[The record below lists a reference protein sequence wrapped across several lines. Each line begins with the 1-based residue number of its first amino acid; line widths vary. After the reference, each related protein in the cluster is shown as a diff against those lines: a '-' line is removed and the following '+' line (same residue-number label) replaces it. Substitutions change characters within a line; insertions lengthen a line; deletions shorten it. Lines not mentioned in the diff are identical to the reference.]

1 MRETL
6 MLIGTQVRVRDGIP
20 LVEVIISDPVQL
32 GTMYQQEEQT
42 PPLLSGENSILY
54 LIPPQ
59 LLELVLE
66 TRMNA

>member
-1 MRETL
+1 
-6 MLIGTQVRVRDGIP
+6 MLIGTQVRVRDVIP

-42 PPLLSGENSILY
+42 PSLLIGESSILY
-54 LIPPQ
+54 LIPLQ